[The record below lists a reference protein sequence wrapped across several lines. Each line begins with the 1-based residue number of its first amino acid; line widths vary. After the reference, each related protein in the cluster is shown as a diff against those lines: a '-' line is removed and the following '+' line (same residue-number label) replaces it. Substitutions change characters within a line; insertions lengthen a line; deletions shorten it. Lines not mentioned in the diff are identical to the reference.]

1 MEREKFVEVTLYQI
15 YKPRTTARPRDWK
28 PTQWYNQPNWS
39 YELWFNLP
47 KWQFNWVPWESN
59 GISMWYY
66 GIWSAWNDIY
76 NRQYIYIWVCP
87 RIADLH
93 LHLFNEKHDDKPW
106 DFENFPHGFIG
117 DGETSR
123 FCRPPRGWSSTPG
136 RAWGSS
142 LAASAAKCVHWN
154 NPRVDKGLKPRMWSS
169 KTPKPMLK
177 LAVGMQNQHG
187 SEILSQKMKFRQV
200 SWSHG
205 ILMMIKQGSFGG
217 VVRKMSDTSTSSTR
231 LWVTGRAPRR
241 LQRFHMVL
249 IDVGVPK
256 VVHLKPPFTET
267 TGFDHA

>member
-1 MEREKFVEVTLYQI
+1 M
-15 YKPRTTARPRDWK
+15 
-28 PTQWYNQPNWS
+28 
-39 YELWFNLP
+39 
-47 KWQFNWVPWESN
+47 KWHIQQT
-59 GISMWYY
+59 I
-66 GIWSAWNDIY
+66 
-76 NRQYIYIWVCP
+76 YIYINGFVQEL
-87 RIADLH
+87 RICTC
-93 LHLFNEKHDDKPW
+93 NEKHDDKPW
-106 DFENFPHGFIG
+106 DVSNFPMF
-117 DGETSR
+117 R
-123 FCRPPRGWSSTPG
+123 WWRRYLQP
-136 RAWGSS
+136 
-142 LAASAAKCVHWN
+142 ASGLIFNTGKGLGVLSNCLGQQCVHWN

-169 KTPKPMLK
+169 KTPKPMLPSYSRWS
-177 LAVGMQNQHG
+177 LADGMQNQHW
-187 SEILSQKMKFRQV
+187 SKILSRKMKFRQD

>member
-1 MEREKFVEVTLYQI
+1 M
-15 YKPRTTARPRDWK
+15 
-28 PTQWYNQPNWS
+28 
-39 YELWFNLP
+39 
-47 KWQFNWVPWESN
+47 KWHIQQT
-59 GISMWYY
+59 I
-66 GIWSAWNDIY
+66 
-76 NRQYIYIWVCP
+76 YIYINGFVQEL
-87 RIADLH
+87 RICTC
-93 LHLFNEKHDDKPW
+93 NEKHDDKPW
-106 DFENFPHGFIG
+106 DFSNFPMF
-117 DGETSR
+117 R
-123 FCRPPRGWSSTPG
+123 WWRRYLQP
-136 RAWGSS
+136 
-142 LAASAAKCVHWN
+142 ASGLIFNTGKGLGVLSNCLGQQCVHWN

-169 KTPKPMLK
+169 KTPKPMLPSYSRWS
-177 LAVGMQNQHG
+177 LADGMQNQHW
-187 SEILSQKMKFRQV
+187 SKILSRKMKFRQD